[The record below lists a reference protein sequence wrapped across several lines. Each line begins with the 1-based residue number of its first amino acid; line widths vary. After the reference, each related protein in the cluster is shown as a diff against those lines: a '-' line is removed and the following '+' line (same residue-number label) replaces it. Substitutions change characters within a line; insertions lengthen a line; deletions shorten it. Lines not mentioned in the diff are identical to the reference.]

1 MVDRPG
7 FSFKRLQSGRSFCKY
22 NKDEAKGFFKVKYPP
37 NWKKKKKCSSLSVL
51 CPHFASGAEKTSLS
65 LSRKI
70 DYTATTSASWFKL
83 RIYRS
88 IKLDNSFPV
97 CESAT
102 IYARFCWVTLYIH
115 HLWYMNYNKHW
126 SEGRYSWMCWVVL
139 IVAHIRPSY
148 HRDMYVAK
156 DKKSSVTIKYDP
168 ESGVGRIGSEAWK
181 RHWWKEHIYA
191 WQSETKNIKILTVIT
206 YRLQI
211 LSAINFMF
219 HCIFYL

>member
-1 MVDRPG
+1 MGEVSANIIRMRWKF
-7 FSFKRLQSGRSFCKY
+7 FSRLNTHQT
-22 NKDEAKGFFKVKYPP
+22 E
-37 NWKKKKKCSSLSVL
+37 KKKKCSSLSVL
-51 CPHFASGAEKTSLS
+51 CLLFASGAEKTSLS

-148 HRDMYVAK
+148 HRDMYVVK

-168 ESGVGRIGSEAWK
+168 ESEVGRIGWEAWK

-191 WQSETKNIKILTVIT
+191 WQSEMKNIKILTVIT

>member
-1 MVDRPG
+1 MRWKF
-7 FSFKRLQSGRSFCKY
+7 FSRLNTHQT
-22 NKDEAKGFFKVKYPP
+22 E
-37 NWKKKKKCSSLSVL
+37 KKKNARLSVL

-139 IVAHIRPSY
+139 IVAHIVTTGICMWSKTR
-148 HRDMYVAK
+148 RAQL
-156 DKKSSVTIKYDP
+156 TIKYDP
-168 ESGVGRIGSEAWK
+168 ESEVGRIGWEAWK

-191 WQSETKNIKILTVIT
+191 WQSEMKNIKILTVIT

>member
-1 MVDRPG
+1 MGEVSANIIRMRRKV
-7 FSFKRLQSGRSFCKY
+7 FSRLNTHQT
-22 NKDEAKGFFKVKYPP
+22 E
-37 NWKKKKKCSSLSVL
+37 KKKKCSSLSVL
-51 CPHFASGAEKTSLS
+51 CLLFASGAEKTSLS

-139 IVAHIRPSY
+139 IVDHIRPSY
-148 HRDMYVAK
+148 HRDMYVVK
-156 DKKSSVTIKYDP
+156 DKKSSANNQVWPRKW
-168 ESGVGRIGSEAWK
+168 GWK
-181 RHWWKEHIYA
+181 DWVRSMEETLMKRTHICLAIWNEKHQNFNSDY
-191 WQSETKNIKILTVIT
+191 
-206 YRLQI
+206 LQV
-211 LSAINFMF
+211 ANFK
-219 HCIFYL
+219 CY